1 MLRQQKIYDEDV
13 PSRESSGANISE
25 DANQPTPATPTVPNK
40 PTLMHT
46 YSNLSD
52 KSYAAPVEPPYT
64 LHTTLVQLNFV
75 KSSFTVNPVMV
86 SRVFCRKFRTFF
98 S

>member
-1 MLRQQKIYDEDV
+1 MLRQQKVYDEDV
-13 PSRESSGANISE
+13 SSRDSSAANIS
-25 DANQPTPATPTVPNK
+25 DDTAANTSTVLNK

-52 KSYAAPVEPPYT
+52 KSYAATAEPPYT
-64 LHTTLVQLNFV
+64 LQTTLVQLNFV

-86 SRVFCRKFRTFF
+86 S
-98 S
+98 SD

>member
-1 MLRQQKIYDEDV
+1 MLRQQKIYDDDM
-13 PSRESSGANISE
+13 PSRESSGANIPE
-25 DANQPTPATPTVPNK
+25 DASQMDANKSAATPTTPTVPNK

-86 SRVFCRKFRTFF
+86 SMVPK
-98 S
+98 